1 MSSCT
6 FSSLLLLTVLF
17 FRYSAFGENSGNF
30 TLHESP
36 GYVGSTEWTAF
47 SARAKYLWVCA
58 HLLLDPVGRAG
69 EAELVMWCCWALD
82 EVRVF
87 QALGT
92 DGTLQHGVVRYRF
105 SLWSWDF
112 DSVFANLAGG
122 GDLATGG
129 SSRQPR

>member
-1 MSSCT
+1 MST
-6 FSSLLLLTVLF
+6 LNMSLT
-17 FRYSAFGENSGNF
+17 N
-30 TLHESP
+30 LHESP

-58 HLLLDPVGRAG
+58 HLLLDPVGGAG

-105 SLWSWDF
+105 SL
-112 DSVFANLAGG
+112 
-122 GDLATGG
+122 
-129 SSRQPR
+129 